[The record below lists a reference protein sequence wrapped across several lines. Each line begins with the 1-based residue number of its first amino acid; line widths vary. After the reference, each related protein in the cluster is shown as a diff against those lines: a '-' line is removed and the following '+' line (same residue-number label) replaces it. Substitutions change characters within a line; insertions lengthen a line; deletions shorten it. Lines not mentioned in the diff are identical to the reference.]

1 MPGSVGMTP
10 NSMNIKYL
18 ESLVTGIK
26 EVDDC
31 RIVTDER
38 GEISE
43 IHVIAATERP
53 PRLIARDVDTIL
65 KVRGGV
71 EVDHRKIQ
79 VAVIQE
85 SVATDPQPPPES
97 DDPFAEELI
106 IVDDEEAEQEETKTF
121 DLGDGLAADDERI
134 IYEKLTVS
142 HSAGVVSAAVQLRRG
157 DQRAVGEREAA
168 DTPDGHL
175 AAVIHATLEAMLMLH
190 ESDMRFQTPRFDR
203 IDFGRDQVLV
213 VYLESIEERD
223 LHSFTGSAV
232 VRQDLRQAA
241 VLATLSATNRLV
253 GLWAAREQL
262 DFEII

>member
-1 MPGSVGMTP
+1 
-10 NSMNIKYL
+10 MNIKYL

-31 RIVTDER
+31 RIVLDEH
-38 GEISE
+38 GDISE
-43 IHVIAATERP
+43 IHVIAATERH

-71 EVDHRKIQ
+71 DVDHRKIQ
-79 VAVIQE
+79 VAVIDAQSE
-85 SVATDPQPPPES
+85 PDPEPLPVEEK
-97 DDPFAEELI
+97 PFEEELI
-106 IVDDEEAEQEETKTF
+106 IVEDDEPELGEEPSF
-121 DLGDGLAADDERI
+121 DMGEGLAVDGERI
-134 IYEKLTVS
+134 VYEKLTVS
-142 HSAGVVSAAVQLRRG
+142 HSAGIVNAAVQLRRG

-190 ESDMRFQTPRFDR
+190 ESGMQFQTPRFDR
-203 IDFGRDQVLV
+203 LKFGREQVIV

-223 LHSFTGSAV
+223 LYSFTGSAM

-253 GLWAAREQL
+253 GLWAAREEI
-262 DFEII
+262 DFEIT

>member
-1 MPGSVGMTP
+1 
-10 NSMNIKYL
+10 MNIKYL

-31 RIVTDER
+31 RIVLDER

-79 VAVIQE
+79 VAVIEAAPEEDPGFTEQE
-85 SVATDPQPPPES
+85 ES
-97 DDPFAEELI
+97 PFVDELI
-106 IVDDEEAEQEETKTF
+106 IVEDEDEDEADQGQDIIDTLT
-121 DLGDGLAADDERI
+121 AADERI
-134 IYEKLTVS
+134 VYEKLTVS
-142 HSAGVVSAAVQLRRG
+142 HSDSIVSASVQLRRG
-157 DQRAVGEREAA
+157 GQRVVGEHEAA

-175 AAVIHATLEAMLMLH
+175 AAVIHATLDAMLLLH
-190 ESDMRFQTPRFDR
+190 ESGMRFQTPRFDR
-203 IDFGRDQVLV
+203 LEFGRDQVIV

-232 VRQDLRQAA
+232 VRQDMRQAA

-253 GLWAAREQL
+253 GLWAAREEL

>member
-1 MPGSVGMTP
+1 
-10 NSMNIKYL
+10 MNIKHL

-31 RIVTDER
+31 RIVLNEHGD
-38 GEISE
+38 ISE
-43 IHVIAATERP
+43 VHVIAATERP

-79 VAVIQE
+79 VAV
-85 SVATDPQPPPES
+85 VAAPPETDPEPPADEQVMF
-97 DDPFAEELI
+97 DEELI
-106 IVDDEEAEQEETKTF
+106 IIEDDEPELGVDPSF
-121 DLGDGLAADDERI
+121 DMGDGLVVDGERI
-134 IYEKLTVS
+134 VYEKLTVS
-142 HSAGVVSAAVQLRRG
+142 HSAGVVNAAVQLRRG
-157 DQRAVGEREAA
+157 DQRVVGERESA

-190 ESDMRFQTPRFDR
+190 ESGMRFQTPRFDR
-203 IDFGRDQVLV
+203 LEFGREQVIV

-232 VRQDLRQAA
+232 VRQDMRQAA

-253 GLWAAREQL
+253 GLWAARAEI

>member
-1 MPGSVGMTP
+1 
-10 NSMNIKYL
+10 MNIKYL

-31 RIVTDER
+31 RIVLDER

-79 VAVIQE
+79 VAVID
-85 SVATDPQPPPES
+85 APPEA
-97 DDPFAEELI
+97 DPEPAAGSEAPFEDELI
-106 IVDDEEAEQEETKTF
+106 IIEDDDEEDEEPELEESPAF
-121 DLGDGLAADDERI
+121 ELGEGLPGDYERI

-142 HSAGVVSAAVQLRRG
+142 HSAGVVNAAVQLRRG
-157 DQRAVGEREAA
+157 DQRAIGEHEAA

-190 ESDMRFQTPRFDR
+190 ESGMRFQTPRFDR
-203 IDFGRDQVLV
+203 LEFGREQVIV

-262 DFEII
+262 DFEIV